1 MKAREVLM
9 NNLGL
14 CMEEQLEK
22 LLKIKSVYEWK
33 NNYRSNSLLKQLVL
47 KKKYSKK
54 KKDLHMFFI
63 N

>member
-1 MKAREVLM
+1 MKAREVPM
-9 NNLGL
+9 INLRL

-22 LLKIKSVYEWK
+22 LLKIKSGLWMEEQ
-33 NNYRSNSLLKQLVL
+33 LQKQFTIETVSFE
-47 KKKYSKK
+47 KKYSKK